1 MAMGLDRLRLV
12 TVSFGGGGC
21 CAQSPKAN
29 GDGGA
34 VAMVF
39 FFCCTAGGRGFFF
52 FPRRQLDCGIAKF
65 LSQCDVL
72 LPYPVVA
79 TECGIVVVGNRI

>member
-39 FFCCTAGGRGFFF
+39 LVFAAQTGGDFFF
-52 FPRRQLDCGIAKF
+52 FPRRQLDCVIAKF